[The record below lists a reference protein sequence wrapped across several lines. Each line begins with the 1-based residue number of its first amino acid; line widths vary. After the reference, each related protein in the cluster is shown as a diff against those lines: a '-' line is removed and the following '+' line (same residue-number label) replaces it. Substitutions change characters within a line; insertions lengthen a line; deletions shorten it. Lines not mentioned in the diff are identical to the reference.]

1 MSTARPSKLF
11 EVDIS
16 IQNNTL
22 IVGASGGNIAGRPG
36 DRILWRARHGVPTF
50 TLQFFQLGA
59 EPAKGDECTDVPRVQ
74 ELPQWPFTGE
84 VPPHGIAKANREGIF
99 EGTLAEHPN
108 AATGFKY
115 SVIVGNLQLDPVVI
129 VDRL

>member
-1 MSTARPSKLF
+1 MSIAQPCRVF

-22 IVGASGGNIAGRPG
+22 IVGVNGGNVTAAPG
-36 DRILWRARHGVPTF
+36 DKILWRAGHGVKAF

-59 EPAKGDECTDVPRVQ
+59 EPAVHEERARIPVA
-74 ELPQWPFTGE
+74 ELRPWPFTGD
-84 VPPHGIAKANREGIF
+84 VPPGGIGRSNDKGQF
-99 EGTLAEHPN
+99 EGTLMGPSIP
-108 AATGFKY
+108 ATGFKY

-129 VDRL
+129 VDR